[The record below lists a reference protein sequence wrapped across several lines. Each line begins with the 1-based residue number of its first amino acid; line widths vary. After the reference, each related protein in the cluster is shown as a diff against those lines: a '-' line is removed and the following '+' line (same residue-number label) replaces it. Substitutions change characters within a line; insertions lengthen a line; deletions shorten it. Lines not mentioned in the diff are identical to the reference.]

1 LERRAS
7 SLRDWPTCSSGLG
20 SSTVTVYSRGMKA
33 RKPKAMKPPKRFAV
47 GTPVRVVLPGID
59 GVVLQVDEERTVLSQ
74 YWHTVQTKFGERREP
89 GSILELIPPPI
100 GVPTPRAGKLAENI
114 HFHGPNARLNVDSV
128 DNSTNT
134 VSMSQDRVFFELREQ
149 AKSIADDAERA
160 DILARID
167 ALESTQGTGGFL
179 AAYQSFMT
187 IASNHI
193 AVFGFLLPVLTQ
205 MLSGGN

>member
-1 LERRAS
+1 MKTPKPRA
-7 SLRDWPTCSSGLG
+7 
-20 SSTVTVYSRGMKA
+20 Y
-33 RKPKAMKPPKRFAV
+33 KPPKRFAV

-59 GVVLQVDEERTVLSQ
+59 GVVLQVDEERTFMSQ
-74 YWHTVQTKFGERREP
+74 YMHTVQTKFGERREP

-100 GVPTPRAGKLAENI
+100 GLPSPRTGKLAENI

-128 DNSTNT
+128 DNSTNS
-134 VSMSQDRVFFELREQ
+134 VSISKDRVFLELREQ
-149 AKSIADDAERA
+149 AKFIADDAARD

-167 ALESTQGTGGFL
+167 ALESTQGTDGFL
-179 AAYQSFMT
+179 MAYQSFMA

-193 AVFGFLLPVLTQ
+193 TVFGFLLPVLAQ